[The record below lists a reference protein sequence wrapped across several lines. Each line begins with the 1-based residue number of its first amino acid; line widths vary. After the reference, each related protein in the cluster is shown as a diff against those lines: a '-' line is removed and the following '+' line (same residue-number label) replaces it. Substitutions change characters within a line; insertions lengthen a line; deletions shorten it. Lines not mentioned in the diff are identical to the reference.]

1 MSGATIEGTGA
12 SPTLNPGAKK
22 NATVQFEEGS
32 ARYIYLPAMVAA
44 IGGLL
49 FGFDTAV
56 INGAIVFIKRQFL
69 WSDAQT
75 EIAAS
80 GLLLGC
86 VFGASLAAFTS
97 DGFGRKRVLLGAAA
111 LFTVSS
117 VGAAL
122 PRNLMEFVM
131 ARMVGGIAIGI
142 ASTLSPLY
150 IAEISPARSR
160 GLLVSLNQLA
170 IVMGILLSYS
180 VNYLLSGTGA
190 SNWRW
195 MFASATVPSVGF
207 LLTLLFIPESPRW
220 LVQKD
225 RESEALNLLIRVAG
239 SEAAAAEI
247 RAIKTAIS
255 EESGDL
261 LDPAFRKPLMV
272 AVLIALF
279 SQFTGIN
286 TIIYYGSLV
295 FLEQVPHQD
304 ASSALWA
311 NVMIG
316 SINFVATIVG
326 MSLIDRAGRKPLLMS
341 AFAGM
346 ALSLFGVSAAIRLEA
361 SGSVVLVFVLTY
373 VACFA
378 IGVGTGTWVLMAELC
393 PTRVRGRAMSL
404 ATVCL
409 WCGTLLVTL
418 TFLSLVSRL
427 TAPGAFFLY
436 FVISIA
442 AFVFVW
448 RGVPETKGRTLEDI
462 EKSWL
467 TLRKQKPDSKVRD

>member
-1 MSGATIEGTGA
+1 MTTNPAA
-12 SPTLNPGAKK
+12 PTSEYVEQL
-22 NATVQFEEGS
+22 QRGS
-32 ARYIYLPAMVAA
+32 ARHLYLPGMVAA

-56 INGAIVFIKRQFL
+56 INGAIVFIKRQFAL
-69 WSDAQT
+69 SNLQT
-75 EIAAS
+75 EVAAS
-80 GLLLGC
+80 SLLLGC
-86 VFGASLAAFTS
+86 VIGATLAAFTS
-97 DGFGRKRVLLGAAA
+97 DRFGRKRVLLGAAA

-117 VGAAL
+117 IGAAL
-122 PRNLMEFVM
+122 PRDLFQFVI
-131 ARMVGGIAIGI
+131 ARFAGGVAIGL

-150 IAEISPARSR
+150 IAEISPARKR

-170 IVMGILLSYS
+170 IVTGILLSYS
-180 VNYLLSGTGA
+180 VNYLLTGTGP

-195 MFASATVPSVGF
+195 MFACAAVPSICF

-220 LVQKD
+220 LVQKG
-225 RESEALNLLIRVAG
+225 REPEAEHFLSQVVGAQ
-239 SEAAAAEI
+239 AAAGEI
-247 RAIKTAIS
+247 QAIRTAIS

-272 AVLIALF
+272 AILIALF

-295 FLEQVPHQD
+295 FLEHVPHQT

-311 NVMIG
+311 NVIIG
-316 SINFVATIVG
+316 MINFVATILG

-346 ALSLFGVSAAIRLEA
+346 ALSLVAVSMAIRFQA
-361 SGSVVLVFVLTY
+361 ASVVVLIFVLTY

-378 IGVGTGTWVLMAELC
+378 VGVGTGTWVMMSEIC
-393 PTRVRGRAMSL
+393 PTRVRGRAMSV

-409 WCGTLLVTL
+409 WCGTLLVTF
-418 TFLSLVSRL
+418 TFLSLVNMF
-427 TAPGAFFLY
+427 TAPGAFLLY
-436 FVISIA
+436 ATISIA
-442 AFVFVW
+442 ALLFVW
-448 RGVPETKGRTLEDI
+448 RMVPETKGRSLEEI
-462 EKSWL
+462 ERWWL
-467 TLRKQKPDSKVRD
+467 TPGHKATPST